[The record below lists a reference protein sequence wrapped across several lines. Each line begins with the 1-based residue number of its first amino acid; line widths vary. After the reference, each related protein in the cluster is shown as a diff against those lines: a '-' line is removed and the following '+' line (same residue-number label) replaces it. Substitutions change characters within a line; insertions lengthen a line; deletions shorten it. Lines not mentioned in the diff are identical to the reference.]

1 MPVAFTLSVIYTL
14 ANWRLIVSLQRCYL
28 RIFIATFLLAPLA
41 AVPLAAQAPAPK
53 SPKSQPG
60 KVSGRVLRAD
70 TERPLAKATVTM
82 NVEGRPQENLSV
94 RTNSAGV
101 FEFPEVSPGRYRLR
115 AQRNGFVPQM
125 HGARGGGPGVPIS
138 VEVGQRIEKIDFR
151 LEPAGVITG
160 NIRDEDNEPV
170 EGIEVRALRVRFSPG
185 GKQETSIVRSS
196 RTDDLGNYR
205 LPGLA
210 PGWYYVQAGGLAER
224 TMVAMDLEASVTYAP
239 SLYPRAATPEEA
251 QRVQVTSGVESRG
264 LDLAVTSGPSLTVT
278 GIILD
283 PDAGAGPRNYSAGYT
298 RGSATFF
305 IGVNRSDSTF
315 RLTGLAPGTYTLM
328 ASAWEQ
334 SKMTRSG
341 YRTVRLVDSDV
352 HVVLELGRSA
362 EVGGELRA
370 SDGQPLPAANLFLRL
385 ISDATDGSI
394 SMTQVEGN
402 GKFRISNVPEGRYW
416 LRLQGRE
423 SELYVKEARCAGED
437 YTSELLTLAAAQV
450 VDNCTVTV
458 ARDVGEVTGGV
469 TRDSAP
475 VPDQVV
481 VLIPVEKER
490 RRNPRHTA
498 TGQTDPAGLYQI
510 RGVIPGD
517 YFVFALPPSGD
528 GIYYD
533 LDFPERNRERA
544 TRLTV
549 KPSERHLLNL
559 TPIRPQ

>member
-1 MPVAFTLSVIYTL
+1 MTMYVFILQSVLVTMTML
-14 ANWRLIVSLQRCYL
+14 PQAAAPPPSPSQQPPASNQPKPLPARL
-28 RIFIATFLLAPLA
+28 
-41 AVPLAAQAPAPK
+41 
-53 SPKSQPG
+53 
-60 KVSGRVLRAD
+60 SGRVLRD
-70 TERPLAKATVTM
+70 DSGLSLAKATVLM
-82 NVEGRPQENLSV
+82 FLDGRPQDNLSA
-94 RTNSAGV
+94 RTDRSGV

-115 AQRNGFVPQM
+115 AQRNGFVAQPY
-125 HGARGGGPGVPIS
+125 GARGGGPGVVLV
-138 VEVGQRIEKIDFR
+138 VEAGQRLEKIEFR
-151 LEPAGVITG
+151 LLPAGVITG
-160 NIRDEDNEPV
+160 NVRDEDNEPV
-170 EGIEVRALRVRFSPG
+170 EGVEVRALRARFSAG
-185 GKQETSIVRSS
+185 GQLETSSARSS

-224 TMVAMDLEASVTYAP
+224 NMVAMDLEASVSYAS
-239 SLYPRAATPEEA
+239 SLYLRAATPEEA

-305 IGVNRSDSTF
+305 IGVNRSDNTF

-416 LRLQGRE
+416 IRLQGRE
-423 SELYVKEARCAGED
+423 SELYLKEATCVGHD
-437 YTSELLTLAAAQV
+437 YTSEQITLAAAQV
-450 VDNCTVTV
+450 VDNCTIVV
-458 ARDVGEVTGGV
+458 SRDVGEVSGSV
-469 TRDSAP
+469 THDTKPISG
-475 VPDQVV
+475 QVV

-498 TGQTDPAGLYQI
+498 TAQSDADGNFVL

-517 YFVFALPPSGD
+517 HFAFAVAPSDDNVYF
-528 GIYYD
+528 D

-549 KPSERHLLNL
+549 KPSERHALNL